1 MANNKKIVS
10 IENRIPELKKYRKK
24 KLIRHMSILIS
35 IFVLLILITLY
46 FLSPLS
52 KVQRIYVDGNHQVD
66 EKTILTEGDLD
77 LETFVFG
84 INKARSIDALE
95 KNPLIKEATIELQ
108 GLNTLRVHI
117 TENKTIGYQ
126 EKNSQYFDILETGKL
141 LTTQPKQ
148 FPIGNN
154 PIFSGFK
161 NGRVLEDMVSQ
172 LNQLPEG
179 VLLSISEIHFAP
191 TKSDDEHISLYMN
204 DGNQVSATIST
215 FAEKMTHYPSIVAQL
230 KEDQK
235 GIIDLEIGS
244 YFRTYLKDKEEQAAL
259 DKKN

>member
-1 MANNKKIVS
+1 
-10 IENRIPELKKYRKK
+10 
-24 KLIRHMSILIS
+24 MSILIS

-66 EKTILTEGDLD
+66 EQTILTEGNLN
-77 LETFVFG
+77 LEAFVFG
-84 INKARSIDALE
+84 INKSKSIASLE
-95 KNPLIKEATIELQ
+95 KNPLIKEAAIELQ
-108 GLNTLRVHI
+108 GLNTLRVRI

-126 EKNSQYFDILETGKL
+126 EKAGQYFDILETGKL

-161 NGRVLEDMVSQ
+161 NGQVLEDMVSQ
-172 LNQLPEG
+172 LNELPEG

-215 FAEKMTHYPSIVAQL
+215 FAEKMAHYPSIVAQL
-230 KEDQK
+230 KTDQK

-259 DKKN
+259 NNKK

>member
-1 MANNKKIVS
+1 MASNKKIVS

-66 EKTILTEGDLD
+66 EQTILTEGDLNLD
-77 LETFVFG
+77 AFVFG
-84 INKARSIDALE
+84 INKSKSTEALE
-95 KNPLIKEATIELQ
+95 KNPLIKKATIELQ

-126 EKNSQYFDILETGKL
+126 GKNGQYFDILETGKL

-161 NGRVLEDMVSQ
+161 NGQVLEDMVAQ

-215 FAEKMTHYPSIVAQL
+215 FAEKMAHYPSIVAQL
-230 KEDQK
+230 KDDQK

-244 YFRTYLKDKEEQAAL
+244 YFRTYLKDKEEKAAL